1 MSLPA
6 KPRVHWVSPL
16 PPAET
21 DIGHY
26 TARILPELAEATEL
40 TLWTDAPRW
49 DRALEKHCPVRQLDP
64 DGMLPRDF
72 PRGGRGQGDAV
83 FVHIGN
89 SWVYHSGFLRLV
101 QRIPSIIVLHDLA
114 IQELCF
120 EAILND
126 RFDVESYRAGM
137 ARWYGAEGAALAEAL
152 LERQI
157 SALDVAHAA
166 PGFELT
172 LARATGVL
180 AHTPAAYE
188 ATKARQVLP
197 AYLLDLPF
205 RPSAQTPSERRSEAG
220 PLRFAQ
226 FGYIG
231 PNRRLEAVLEALSA
245 VRDDIDFVFDIM
257 GNVWDPHY
265 IQGRIADLGLTER
278 VKIHGFVDEPVLDA
292 CLAQAHLVFNL
303 RYPTMGEASGS
314 QLRIWNASAAAVVS
328 DLGWYGSLPDE
339 TVFKI
344 PHAEEQ
350 PALIALLRRLA
361 GDRSIGASIGRAG
374 RARLEARHTPARY
387 AEGIAHVARQ
397 AAQDARAALL
407 ARSARGVLERGAAPS
422 ELMTQRLARQLAPR
436 DM

>member
-1 MSLPA
+1 MSRAP

-49 DRALEKHCPVRQLDP
+49 DRSLEKHCPVRRLDP
-64 DGMLPRDF
+64 DAMLPRDF

-114 IQELCF
+114 IQELCY

-126 RFDVESYRAGM
+126 RFDADTYRDGM
-137 ARWYGAEGAALAEAL
+137 ARWYGDKGARLSAALLAGET
-152 LERQI
+152 
-157 SALDVAHAA
+157 SALEVATRA

-172 LARATGVL
+172 LPRAVSVL

-188 ATKARQVLP
+188 ATEAREMLP

-205 RPSAQTPSERRSEAG
+205 RPSAQPAPAHRAETG

-231 PNRRLEAVLEALSA
+231 PNRRLEPVLEALSE
-245 VRDDIDFVFDIM
+245 VSDEVDFRFDIM
-257 GNVWDPHY
+257 GKVWDPDY
-265 IQGRIADLGLTER
+265 IEIRIEELGLTGR
-278 VKIHGFVDEPVLDA
+278 VTIHGFVDEPVLDA

-314 QLRIWNASAAAVVS
+314 QLRIWNASGAAVVS
-328 DLGWYGSLPDE
+328 DLGWYGSLPDD
-339 TVFKI
+339 TVFKV
-344 PHAEEQ
+344 PHADEQ
-350 PALIALLRRLA
+350 GGLITLLRRLA
-361 GDRSIGASIGRAG
+361 ADRSIGADIGRAG

-387 AEGIAHVARQ
+387 AEGIAYVAAQ
-397 AAQDARAALL
+397 AAGDARAALL
-407 ARSARGVLERGAAPS
+407 ARSARGVLARSTDPQPLLLS
-422 ELMTQRLARQLAPR
+422 RLARQIQS
-436 DM
+436 